1 MAETGTRA
9 RVGQRSAMR
18 HARNWIGLGVSAL
31 CVALLFARVDR
42 HELIEAVR
50 DIQPLWLLPALA
62 LLAASLWVRA
72 ARWAVIV
79 RPVRAISTR
88 DAASLLVIGYAANN
102 VLPARAGEVVRSVLF
117 QRRHGGSA
125 LTALATIVV
134 ERVFDG
140 AVLAVFL
147 AAALASGTSSGPL
160 RALALIAGAGFSALL
175 VGLAALSA
183 WPAPVRGLIDRVLRL
198 TPGGLRVRLES
209 LSVRFLDGL
218 VPVRGLSTWTRVFAL
233 TTGSW
238 ALEAAC
244 YWAVGEA
251 FGLALSPW
259 AYLGICGAANLA
271 IAAPSTSGGIGPYE
285 FFAREV
291 TVALGV
297 ASGLATAYALVLHA
311 VVLIPVALA
320 GVVLLWREQL
330 GLRTLMT
337 TELPPGPV
345 GSAP

>member
-1 MAETGTRA
+1 
-9 RVGQRSAMR
+9 MR
-18 HARNWIGLGVSAL
+18 HARTWIGLGVSAL
-31 CVALLFARVDR
+31 CIALLLIRVDR
-42 HELIEAVR
+42 HELLDALREVR
-50 DIQPLWLLPALA
+50 PGWLIPALI
-62 LLAASLWVRA
+62 LLAAALWVRA
-72 ARWAVIV
+72 ARWAVIL
-79 RPVRAISTR
+79 RPVRAVRTT

-147 AAALASGTSSGPL
+147 AAVIADGTTSGPL
-160 RALALIAGAGFSALL
+160 RALALVAGAGFTGLL

-183 WPAPVRGLIDRVLRL
+183 WPRGVWRLIDRVLRIA
-198 TPGGLRVRLES
+198 PGRLHAR
-209 LSVRFLDGL
+209 LDALAAKFLDGL
-218 VPVRGLSTWTRVFAL
+218 VLVRGLRTWTLVLAL
-233 TTGSW
+233 TATSW

-251 FGLALSPW
+251 FGMGLSAW
-259 AYLGICGAANLA
+259 AYLGICAAANLA

-291 TVALGV
+291 AVALGV
-297 ASGLATAYALVLHA
+297 AGALATAYALVLHA
-311 VVLIPVALA
+311 VVLVPVALA

-330 GLRTLMT
+330 GLRTLAT
-337 TELPPGPV
+337 TELPPEPA
-345 GSAP
+345 GSAS

>member
-1 MAETGTRA
+1 
-9 RVGQRSAMR
+9 MR
-18 HARNWIGLGVSAL
+18 HARTWIGLAVSAV
-31 CVALLFARVDR
+31 CVALLFVRVDR
-42 HELIEAVR
+42 HDLFEALREVR
-50 DIQPLWLLPALA
+50 PLWLLPALA

-79 RPVRAISTR
+79 RPLRAISTR

-125 LTALATIVV
+125 VTALATIVV

-147 AAALASGTSSGPL
+147 AAALATGTSSGPL
-160 RALALIAGAGFSALL
+160 RAMALIAGAGFSALL
-175 VGLAALSA
+175 LGLAALSV
-183 WPAPVRGLIDRVLRL
+183 WPGPARRLIERSLRL
-198 TPGGLRVRLES
+198 TPSGLRVRLES
-209 LSVRFLDGL
+209 LSVRFVDGL
-218 VPVRGLSTWTRVFAL
+218 VPVRGMRTWARVFAL
-233 TTGSW
+233 TLCSW

-244 YWAVGEA
+244 YGTVGEA
-251 FGLALSPW
+251 FGLTLSPW

-297 ASGLATAYALVLHA
+297 ASSLATAYALVLHA
-311 VVLIPVALA
+311 VVLVPVALA

-337 TELPPGPV
+337 TELPPSTVSPTR
-345 GSAP
+345 